1 MTAPHLF
8 ELAPGEE
15 AVLVDVKS
23 PEGLLHPVKPGPSL
37 LLLLGPSLGL

>member
-1 MTAPHLF
+1 MTATHLF

-23 PEGLLHPVKPGPSL
+23 PEGLLHPV
-37 LLLLGPSLGL
+37 